1 MANTSWQAFR
11 ETHARR
17 LGETVAKKCT
27 EKGFLG
33 EYVPTAA
40 AALERVLEII
50 PPGTSVGVP
59 GSVTVREMG
68 APEALVARGCA
79 VVQHW
84 DPSLTTPE
92 ARSRRLQEE
101 LACPYFLTSA
111 NAVTF
116 GGELVNVD
124 GTGNRVAALA
134 WGTSTVV
141 VVASV
146 HKVCRDTASALQR
159 VRDIAT
165 PTNALRLGIDLPCT
179 QVGHCLDCSHPARS
193 CRATLVLE
201 RAPSGRTIHVI
212 LVGETLGF

>member
-1 MANTSWQAFR
+1 MGTNSWQSFR
-11 ETHARR
+11 EIHARH

-27 EKGFLG
+27 EKGFVSV
-33 EYVPTAA
+33 YVPTAA
-40 AALERVLEII
+40 AALDKVLELI
-50 PPGTSVGVP
+50 PSGTSVGVP

-68 APEALVARGCA
+68 AVEALAARGCT

-92 ARSRRLQEE
+92 ARATRLREE
-101 LACPYFLTSA
+101 LECPYFLTSA

-124 GTGNRVAALA
+124 GTGNRVAGLA

-146 HKVCRDTASALQR
+146 HKICRDTESALQR

-165 PTNALRLGIDLPCT
+165 PINALRLGIELPCT
-179 QVGHCLDCSHPARS
+179 QVGYCLNCSHPSRS

-201 RAPSGRTIHVI
+201 RAPFGRTIHVI

>member
-1 MANTSWQAFR
+1 MVNSSWQAFR
-11 ETHARR
+11 EIHSRR

-27 EKGFLG
+27 EKGFAG
-33 EYVPTAA
+33 IYVPTAA
-40 AALERVLEII
+40 EALEKVLEII
-50 PPGTSVGVP
+50 PSGVAVGVP

-68 APEALVARGCA
+68 APEALVARGCT

-84 DPSLTTPE
+84 DPSLITPE
-92 ARSRRLQEE
+92 ERAQRLREE

-124 GTGNRVAALA
+124 GTGNRVAGLA

-141 VVASV
+141 VVASI
-146 HKVCRDTASALQR
+146 HKICRDTESALQR

-165 PTNALRLGIDLPCT
+165 PINALRLGIDLPCT
-179 QVGHCLDCSHPARS
+179 QVGYCLNCSHAARS

-201 RAPSGRTIHVI
+201 RAPFGRTIHVI